1 MMDDRFDASIKR
13 GHQVTLS
20 NVMGRLQAGNTFALT
35 PQEFTD
41 LSDLAGALNYWA
53 AQVPETPM
61 TMHAEIPVGDF
72 GRRTWQASAGIV
84 DVFPFR
90 VPSPPYA
97 NGTGL
102 FYMSAAEYQGDPW
115 LRRMTVSPVAGDM
128 DAGLSSDGKQTT
140 IHLLAGTD
148 FPAGTLLYA
157 NLLLLEDAPTGTAG
171 SGFSIVW
178 P

>member
-1 MMDDRFDASIKR
+1 MSDRFDASIKR

-20 NVMGRLQAGNTFALT
+20 NVMGRLQAGNVFSLT

-53 AQVPETPM
+53 AQVPETPLN
-61 TMHAEIPVGDF
+61 MHGEIAVGDF
-72 GRRTWQASAGIV
+72 VRRTWQASVGVI

-90 VPSPPYA
+90 MPSPPYA
-97 NGTGL
+97 NGTGQ
-102 FYMSAAEYQGDPW
+102 FYMSAAEFQGDPW
-115 LRRMTVSPVAGDM
+115 LRRLTVSPVAGDM
-128 DAGLSSDGKQTT
+128 DAGLSSDGKQATL
-140 IHLLAGTD
+140 HLDARVD
-148 FPAGTLLYA
+148 FSAGTLLFA
-157 NLLLLEDAPTGTAG
+157 NLLLLEDAPPGTAG